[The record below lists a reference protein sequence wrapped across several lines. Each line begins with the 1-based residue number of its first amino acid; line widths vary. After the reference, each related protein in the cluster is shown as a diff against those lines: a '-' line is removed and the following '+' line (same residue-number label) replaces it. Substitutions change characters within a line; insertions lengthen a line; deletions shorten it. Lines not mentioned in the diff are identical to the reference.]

1 MDIITLK
8 NEATKLLGNY
18 SFGIFVGDEKILKTL
33 QEIIDNEIK
42 EHEIEIHSK
51 TLYNIE
57 NYLFTKSKF
66 VIQNNDLE
74 YLNNIA
80 NELRNQKVRINEQA
94 PFSSPIFKVHIDEKD
109 KEQNFSFIT
118 KEGAKKY
125 IEYNSTML
133 KHLQHHENNTDENID
148 TDRRKKDLFDVE
160 NNKNLEMEHILEI
173 IKRNF

>member
-8 NEATKLLGNY
+8 NEAAKLLGNY

-33 QEIIDNEIK
+33 QEIIDNEI
-42 EHEIEIHSK
+42 EDYEIEILLK
-51 TLYNIE
+51 TLYNLE
-57 NYLFTKSKF
+57 KYLFTKSKF

-80 NELRNQKVRINEQA
+80 NELRNQQVRINEQV
-94 PFSSPIFKVHIDEKD
+94 PFSSPIFKVQIDEKD

-125 IEYNSTML
+125 IEYNSTIL
-133 KHLQHHENNTDENID
+133 KHLQHTENNNDED
-148 TDRRKKDLFDVE
+148 KSTDRRKKDLFDVE